1 MIDRV
6 GQQLGNYRMVRL
18 LGKGGFAHVYLA
30 EHLYLKNQAA
40 VKVLHPTVS
49 DEERKAFQWEAQC
62 LLGLRHPHIV
72 RVFDYAVQDN
82 IPFLVMEY
90 APHGTI
96 RTRHPKGSRVPVA
109 AITYYV
115 KQVADAL
122 QYLHQQKLIH
132 RDVKPE
138 NMLLAANQD
147 ILLSDFGIV
156 AMSQTAT
163 FRAGQ
168 SQVGTPSYMAPE
180 QLEGKPQAASDQ
192 YALGVVVYEWL
203 CGERPF
209 SGSTWSIIEQHVQA
223 PPPALRTHLPTIS
236 PLVES
241 VVLTALAKDPA
252 QRFVSVQAF
261 ATALEQAHQEERRSH
276 FAPPSQ
282 QFSSP
287 MPSQPALPFA
297 PPSVVLVSKPSPF
310 FAQTAPLAEF
320 SQLAGAMESPRQT
333 EEMPPPDLTTQPQ
346 EPTITPKPIRRRVS
360 RRAVALGLALT
371 GFGLVAGLSLVEK
384 GGIAEHLISQS
395 ASSVRAGT
403 LSTKPSLPSNTNIP
417 RMGTTISSYVGH
429 NGGVPALAWS
439 PNGKYIASAG
449 AHDGTVQISDALTG
463 AHVYTYSGHSGSVLT
478 VAWSPDGQWIASGG
492 NDQTAQVWQWQGR
505 QRLST
510 HEHTGPVFTLAWSPD
525 SQWIASAA
533 GSDHGVQVWRATNGK
548 TQFTYNAHSSW
559 VNIVAYSP
567 DGAFIASGSHDTTV
581 QVYTANDGD
590 AIYTYRG
597 HTTPVASLAWS
608 PDSKRIVSGD
618 EQSVQ
623 AWDATTGSNRY
634 AYSNNFNDVSG
645 LAWSPNG
652 RCIAAASL
660 IGQIVQLWDVPDG
673 SRLYTQHWDGT
684 RVCAVAWSPDSE
696 RLAQVGMGPVLVWW
710 VGRREKRA

>member
-6 GQQLGNYRMVRL
+6 GQQLGNYRMVSL

-30 EHLYLKNQAA
+30 EHVYLNSQAA

-49 DEERKAFQWEAQC
+49 DDEREAFQWEAQC
-62 LLGLRHPHIV
+62 LLGLRHSHIV
-72 RVFDYAVQDN
+72 RVFDYALQDN

-90 APHGTI
+90 APYGTI
-96 RTRHPKGSRVPVA
+96 RKRHPKGSCVPLA
-109 AITYYV
+109 TIICYV

-138 NMLLAANQD
+138 NMLLAAKQD

-156 AMSQTAT
+156 AMSQSAT
-163 FRAGQ
+163 FRGQ
-168 SQVGTPSYMAPE
+168 GQVGTPSYMAPE
-180 QLEGKPQAASDQ
+180 QLLGKPQAASDQ

-223 PPPALRTHLPTIS
+223 LPPALRMHLPTIS
-236 PLVES
+236 PIVES
-241 VVLTALAKDPA
+241 VVLTALAKDPG
-252 QRFVSVQAF
+252 QRFASVQAF
-261 ATALEQAHQEERRSH
+261 ATALEQAHQQEQQPN
-276 FAPPSQ
+276 FVPPLQ

-287 MPSQPALPFA
+287 MPPQPGQPFA
-297 PPSVVLVSKPSPF
+297 APSVVLVPKSSPF
-310 FAQTAPLAEF
+310 FAQTAPLAGF
-320 SQLAGAMESPRQT
+320 SEPRGTMESLRQT
-333 EEMPPPDLTTQPQ
+333 GETLPADLTTQPQ
-346 EPTITPKPIRRRVS
+346 EIAAAPQPTPRRTP
-360 RRAVALGLALT
+360 RRAIALGLALT
-371 GFGLVAGLSLVEK
+371 GFGLLAGLTLAEK
-384 GGIAEHLISQS
+384 GGISGGLISQPPPS
-395 ASSVRAGT
+395 LHPGT
-403 LSTKPSLPSNTNIP
+403 LATKASLTSKPNIL
-417 RMGTTISSYVGH
+417 RMGTALSSYGGH
-429 NGGVPALAWS
+429 SGGVPALAWS
-439 PNGKYIASAG
+439 PDGKYIASAG
-449 AHDGTVQISDALTG
+449 MHDGTVQISDAATG
-463 AHVYTYSGHSGSVLT
+463 AHIYTYSGHFGSVLT
-478 VAWSPDGQWIASGG
+478 VAWSPDGKWIVSGG

-510 HEHTGPVFTLAWSPD
+510 HKHAGPVFTVTWSPD

-533 GSDHGVQVWRATNGK
+533 GSDHGVQVWQATSGK
-548 TQFTYNAHSSW
+548 TQFTYDAHSSW

-567 DGAFIASGSHDTTV
+567 DGALIASGSHDTTV

-623 AWDATTGSNRY
+623 AWDATNGSNRH
-634 AYSNNFNDVSG
+634 AYSSNFNGVGG
-645 LAWSPNG
+645 LAWSPTG
-652 RCIAAASL
+652 QCIAAGSL
-660 IGQIVQLWDVPDG
+660 TGQTVQLWDVSDG
-673 SRLYTQHWDGT
+673 SPLYTQHWDGT
-684 RVCAVAWSPDSE
+684 RVCAVAWSPDGQ

-710 VGRREKRA
+710 AAK